1 MVTILHCCARI
12 YSALQ
17 FKGTWCTWVNLLLPS
32 SAELTNSKFVVCRF
46 FFVFV
51 QITGKKSRFYR
62 DLINSVPM
70 HRRILIVMYNLTE
83 DERKKNCL
91 KSSVLIIVQSS
102 TRYIF
107 VTGVYE
113 IQTLQEEHFS
123 DCFQI
128 LGILLLLYQESNL
141 FSRV

>member
-1 MVTILHCCARI
+1 M
-12 YSALQ
+12 
-17 FKGTWCTWVNLLLPS
+17 NLLLPS

-46 FFVFV
+46 FFVSV

-70 HRRILIVMYNLTE
+70 PRRILIVMYNLTE